1 MAKYTV
7 TADME
12 TKGFDKGSKNIKGQ
26 INSLSALGNQLGK
39 AFKITGDTTKAQS
52 GLNALRQ
59 SSVMAQSEVK
69 RLQNNLSIMKM
80 SGAPA
85 EQIKQMETELNRAQ
99 ATSQRLANSQDTLKN
114 SMAGVKEE
122 ATKSGEG
129 FTVMKGAMA
138 NLVSTGIEKTISGI
152 GSALGG
158 LASGLVNVTKGV
170 VSAYSSYEQLVGGID
185 TLFKGSSQKVQANAQ
200 KAFQTAG
207 LSANDYMEQVTS
219 FSAALISSVAG
230 DTNKAADLSDMA
242 MRDMSD
248 NANKMG
254 SDMESITGTYQSL
267 AKGNYAMLDNLKLGF
282 GGTKTEMERL
292 LKEAEKM
299 PQAMGKKFDIS
310 NYGDVVQAI
319 HVVQENMGI
328 TGTTAKEASSTIEGS
343 FNSLK
348 ASWTNLLTGM
358 GSQNLDL
365 QPLVQNV
372 INNAVN
378 LVQNVTPVIENLFK
392 ALPTAITGLVEQIGS
407 LIDILLPEI
416 TNIIIALANSL
427 STVIPMLGQ
436 SLMQYLPGLL
446 TELISGLQKIVE
458 ALAVA
463 LPPLIPILGQAFIQL
478 FMAFLTVLPTIIQNL
493 VPAISQLIIQL
504 VEAIPPMIPLLIDA
518 FITLFNAL
526 VIAVPQIINAL
537 VPQIPIIIEALIDAL
552 PTMIDALIQG
562 FITLFMALVDATPT
576 IIKTLVPEIPK
587 IIEALANTFI
597 HTVGELNEGFS
608 RMWDYFVASLPEI
621 LKTIGDAFVNLGTWI
636 WNAMVGGLNDLWD
649 SFTGW
654 ISDFASNIGN
664 SMSNAVSNAVD
675 GAMSWLGFANSPMDG
690 LGGMQGMG
698 GPEAIS
704 NPWVSGGFDTPLPM
718 ALQLFANKSLPMG
731 NIVNGINNVK
741 SGFNKGNQNGG
752 NKTIVFDQTFNG
764 TQTSDGY
771 KKVIIDLL
779 RKNGY
784 KIKFT

>member
-52 GLNALRQ
+52 GLKALQQ
-59 SSVMAQSEVK
+59 SSVMAQSEVS
-69 RLQNNLSIMKM
+69 RLSKNLELLKM

-99 ATSQRLANSQDTLKN
+99 ATSQRLANSQDSLKN
-114 SMAGVKEE
+114 SMSGVKEKAVE
-122 ATKSGEG
+122 SGEG

-170 VSAYSSYEQLVGGID
+170 VSAYSSYEQLTGGID
-185 TLFKGSSQKVQANAQ
+185 TLFKGASQKVQDNAQ
-200 KAFQTAG
+200 QAFQTAG
-207 LSANDYMEQVTS
+207 MSANDYMDNVTS
-219 FSAALISSVAG
+219 FSASLISSMGG
-230 DTNKAADLSDMA
+230 DTQKAADVADMA

-267 AKGNYAMLDNLKLGF
+267 AKGNYAMLDNLKLGY
-282 GGTKTEMERL
+282 GGTKTELERL
-292 LKEAEKM
+292 LSDAEKL
-299 PQAMGKKFDIS
+299 PGAMGKKFDIS
-310 NYGDVVQAI
+310 NYADIIQAI
-319 HVVQENMGI
+319 HLTQENLGI
-328 TGTTAKEASSTIEGS
+328 TGTTAKEATSTIEGS

-358 GSQNLDL
+358 GSQDLDL

-378 LVQNVTPVIENLFK
+378 LVSNVTPIIENLFK

-416 TNIIIALANSL
+416 QNILIALANSL
-427 STVIPMLGQ
+427 STVIPQLGQ
-436 SLMQYLPGLL
+436 ALMQYLPGLL
-446 TELISGLQKIVE
+446 TELIAGLKQIVE

-463 LPPLIPILGQAFIQL
+463 IPPLIPIIGQAFIQL
-478 FMAFLTVLPTIIQNL
+478 FTAFLEVLPTIIQNL
-493 VPAISQLIIQL
+493 VPAIAQLINQL
-504 VEAIPPMIPLLIDA
+504 VNAIPPMIPLLMDA

-526 VIAVPQIINAL
+526 VEALPVIINNL
-537 VPQIPIIIEALIDAL
+537 VPQIPIIIDALIEAL
-552 PTMIDALIQG
+552 PTMMDALIQG
-562 FITLFMALVDATPT
+562 FVTLFMALVDATPT
-576 IIKTLVPEIPK
+576 IISTLVPEIPK

-597 HTVGELNEGFS
+597 DTVGQLNDGFEK
-608 RMWDYFVASLPEI
+608 MWDYFVASLPQI
-621 LKTIGDAFVNLGTWI
+621 LQSIGDAFVDLGTWI

-649 SFTGW
+649 SFTDW

-704 NPWVSGGFDTPLPM
+704 NPWVAGGFDTPLPM
-718 ALQLFANKSLPMG
+718 ALQLFAKQKLPMG
-731 NIVNGINNVK
+731 NIVNGINNAK
-741 SGFNKGNQNGG
+741 SSFTKSNPDAG
-752 NKTIVFDQTFNG
+752 NKTIIFDQKFNG
-764 TQTSDGY
+764 SQTSDGY
-771 KKVIIDLL
+771 KKVIVDLL